1 MRYWYIF
8 SKYVWV
14 VPLKD
19 EKGVSIVDAFQKIL
33 GDSDRKPNKIWVD
46 NGSKFYNNS
55 FKKWLK
61 DNDTEMYL
69 IHNER
74 KSVVSERFIKT
85 LETKIYKHMTLVSK
99 NVYIDKLNDI
109 VVEYNSTYHRKIKML
124 ILRKIHILILRN
136 KLMIKILNLK
146 FAIM

>member
-1 MRYWYIF
+1 
-8 SKYVWV
+8 
-14 VPLKD
+14 
-19 EKGVSIVDAFQKIL
+19 
-33 GDSDRKPNKIWVD
+33 
-46 NGSKFYNNS
+46 
-55 FKKWLK
+55 
-61 DNDTEMYL
+61 MYL

-109 VVEYNSTYHRKIKML
+109 VIEYNSTYHRKIKML
-124 ILRKIHILILRN
+124 ILRIIHILILRN